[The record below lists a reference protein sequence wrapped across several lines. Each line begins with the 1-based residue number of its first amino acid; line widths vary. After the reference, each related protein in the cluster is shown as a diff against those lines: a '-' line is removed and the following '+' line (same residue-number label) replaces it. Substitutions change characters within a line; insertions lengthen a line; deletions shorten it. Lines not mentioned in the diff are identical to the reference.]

1 LTSFLSWNNGQDDG
15 KKGSVGTYF
24 RVKIRYRV
32 KTMIINSIGLLTAIT
47 TILTIAFGHIM
58 VRELEYRIHTIKPAI
73 TICIFLGIGL
83 EIGALL
89 SDSRTASAI
98 LGIIGITF
106 LWDGLEFY
114 RQQKRVIK
122 GHAPANPDNPRHQR
136 ILSQYPIA
144 TTVNILDRDPRG
156 YPYSEDEIQ
165 NILKGT
171 GYPQGEQRE

>member
-1 LTSFLSWNNGQDDG
+1 MIE
-15 KKGSVGTYF
+15 KIGSVETNF
-24 RVKIRYRV
+24 RVKIKCRA
-32 KTMIINSIGLLTAIT
+32 KEMIINSIGLLAAIT

-73 TICIFLGIGL
+73 TICIFLGTGL
-83 EIGALL
+83 ELAALL
-89 SDSRTASAI
+89 ADSRTASAI
-98 LGIIGITF
+98 FGIIGITV

-136 ILSQYPIA
+136 ILSQYPTA
-144 TTVNILDRDPRG
+144 TSVNIVDRDPRG

-165 NILKGT
+165 NILKGAT
-171 GYPQGEQRE
+171 YPQGEQQE

>member
-1 LTSFLSWNNGQDDG
+1 MDG
-15 KKGSVGTYF
+15 
-24 RVKIRYRV
+24 
-32 KTMIINSIGLLTAIT
+32 NLNWIGLISALTT
-47 TILTIAFGHIM
+47 FLTIAFGHIM

-89 SDSRTASAI
+89 ADSRTTSAI
-98 LGIIGITF
+98 FGIIGITV
-106 LWDGLEFY
+106 LWDGFEFY

-136 ILSQYPIA
+136 ILSQSPTA
-144 TTVNILDRDPRG
+144 TTINIIDRDPRG

-165 NILKGT
+165 NILQGVA
-171 GYPQGEQRE
+171 YPKRDQQ